1 MKRQKY
7 LAAAIA
13 AAMMLTICIF
23 GLNGSSRA
31 EQSDGRRFSE
41 IEYVRP
47 DPAVL
52 AERVSAVTESLDAG
66 RSERRIMK
74 LLDECYS
81 EFYNC
86 STMYTVAGIRYFS
99 NLTDEYYEQEYAA
112 CGESYS
118 SARQLMEQLY
128 SACAKSKLA
137 AKLERDY
144 FWNGFTQE
152 YGGDEAVSYSD
163 EAVALM
169 QRESELLSRYY
180 ALTASPTIVLD
191 GVEVDY
197 YDYISTAGES
207 DYYNAG
213 MEYYRQYNS
222 AFSEIYIELIKTRRA
237 LAAELDYDNYEQ
249 MQYSYFARDYTP
261 AETAALLEDI
271 KTYIV
276 PLYEEIMAAE
286 PYSQID
292 YWDMTAERLMGLLG
306 AVADKLGGTAAEAFD
321 FMLEY
326 ELYNVGYDRNKANQS
341 FTSYLDSY
349 DEPYIFISPYGDT
362 EDVLTL
368 AHEFGHYMDS
378 YINYNSTLSLD
389 LNECF
394 SQAMEYIVT
403 AQGAGIIDEAELNS
417 LRRIKFLNTLGI
429 YAEQG
434 SFAEFEN
441 RVYALDDAE
450 LTAENINAISLAAAR
465 EYGCCRSGEEEY
477 FSLSW
482 VDITHFFESPFY
494 IISYAV
500 SNEAAVQIYELEL
513 NSPGAGWDKY
523 NELLPR
529 DYQGFIES
537 LEAVGLESP
546 FAAGR
551 IEHTAE
557 NLRAEL
563 YAGQLAA

>member
-7 LAAAIA
+7 LAAALA
-13 AAMMLTICIF
+13 AAMMLTLCVF

-31 EQSDGRRFSE
+31 EQLEGRRFSE
-41 IEYVRP
+41 IEYARP
-47 DPAVL
+47 DLALLADKVDAVE
-52 AERVSAVTESLDAG
+52 AALDAG
-66 RSERRIMK
+66 CSERRVIK

-86 STMYTVAGIRYFS
+86 STMYSVAEIRYFG
-99 NLTDEYYEQEYAA
+99 NLTDEYYGQEYAA
-112 CGESYS
+112 CGENYS
-118 SARQLMEQLY
+118 SAYQLMEQLY

-144 FWNGFTQE
+144 FWDGFTQQ

-163 EAVALM
+163 AAVALM
-169 QRESELLSRYY
+169 QRESELLSSYY

-197 YDYISTAGES
+197 YDYMAAAGED
-207 DYYNAG
+207 DYYNAR
-213 MEYYRQYNS
+213 MEYYRQYNP

-237 LAAELDYDNYEQ
+237 LAAELGYDDYEQ
-249 MQYSYFARDYTP
+249 MQYDSFSRDYTP
-261 AETAALLEDI
+261 AETEAFLQDVKA
-271 KTYIV
+271 YIV
-276 PLYEEIMAAE
+276 TLYEELMSVE

-292 YWDMTAERLMGLLG
+292 YWEMTDARLLELLG
-306 AVADKLGGTAAEAFD
+306 AVTNKLGGVAAEAYE
-321 FMLEY
+321 FMREY
-326 ELYNVGYDRNKANQS
+326 ELYNVAVDRNKANQS

-362 EDVLTL
+362 EDILTL
-368 AHEFGHYMDS
+368 SHEFGHYMDS
-378 YINYNSTLSLD
+378 YINYNTTMSLD
-389 LNECF
+389 LSECF
-394 SQAMEYIVT
+394 SQTMEYIVT
-403 AQGAGIIDEAELNS
+403 VQGAGIIDEAELNS
-417 LRRIKFLNTLGI
+417 LRRIKYLDTLGI

-450 LTAENINAISLAAAR
+450 LTAENINAIALDAAR
-465 EYGCCRSGEEEY
+465 EYGCCASGQEE
-477 FSLSW
+477 FCALSW
-482 VDITHFFESPFY
+482 VDVTHFFESPFY

-500 SNEAAVQIYELEL
+500 SNTAAVQIYELEL
-513 NSPGAGWDKY
+513 ASPGAGWDKY

-546 FAAGR
+546 FTEGR
-551 IEHTAE
+551 LERTAQSM
-557 NLRAEL
+557 RDAL
-563 YAGQLAA
+563 YTGQLAA